1 MKKKCTGSGII
12 PIIKASDNNYYFVLF
27 KSIIRKK
34 YSTNSIE
41 DAGGEY
47 EGGNIKISAIRE
59 LKEESCLLFN
69 LENMQNKNSILNL
82 NKILSKFNIV
92 NENFNDEYYLSH
104 FVYLENKSKKYFNLE
119 SLRNEY
125 INNLRNFWKNG
136 FSVYTENKDIVFIP
150 LESLFNKTNTEY
162 VKDYMGKEYILF
174 ERTYNILKNLKKEY
188 NQREFFS
195 ELIKNPIIL
204 ETKKINNFK
213 YYKGIV
219 SNLIT
224 YE

>member
-12 PIIKASDNNYYFVLF
+12 PIIKSLDNKYYLVLF

-34 YSTNSIE
+34 YLTNSIE

-69 LENMQNKNSILNL
+69 LENMQNKNSILYL

-92 NENFNDEYYLSH
+92 NENFNNEYYVSH
-104 FVYLENKSKKYFNLE
+104 FVYLENKTTECFNLE
-119 SLRNEY
+119 TLRNEY
-125 INNLRNFWKNG
+125 MNNLKNFWKDG
-136 FSVYTENKDIVFIP
+136 FSVYTENKDIIFIP
-150 LESLFNKTNTEY
+150 LDTLFNKNNIEH
-162 VKDYMGKEYILF
+162 VKDYLGKEYILF
-174 ERTYNILKNLKKEY
+174 ERTYSIFKNLKNDY
-188 NQREFFS
+188 NEKDFFN

-204 ETKKINNFK
+204 EKKDINNYK
-213 YYKGIV
+213 YYKGNANNI
-219 SNLIT
+219 IT